1 MTGQQIGPYRI
12 IREIGRGGM
21 GSVYEAFQP
30 QIERRV
36 AIKVLRSEYAQNQQ
50 LVARFLTESRA
61 VNIVN
66 HPSVV
71 QISEFG
77 QLPDGLA
84 YIVME
89 YLDGESLGSR
99 MKRQGGR
106 LSIPEALRL
115 LRQIAAALAAAH
127 AKGIIHRDLKPDDAI
142 SMRSDG
148 RMRSQ
153 LVLGTV
159 TEKLC
164 SSSAVNALQPL
175 TQDTLAAERCQT
187 DTPSRTPFLGF
198 RSR

>member
-127 AKGIIHRDLKPDDAI
+127 AKGIIHRDLKPDDTR
-142 SMRSDG
+142 SVRSDG
-148 RMRSQ
+148 KNFS
-153 LVLGTV
+153 
-159 TEKLC
+159 
-164 SSSAVNALQPL
+164 
-175 TQDTLAAERCQT
+175 
-187 DTPSRTPFLGF
+187 
-198 RSR
+198 

>member
-148 RMRSQ
+148 RMRSH
-153 LVLGTV
+153 LVLGMV
-159 TEKLC
+159 AEKLC
-164 SSSAVNALQPL
+164 SPSAANALQLL
-175 TQDTLAAERCQT
+175 TQDTLAAERC
-187 DTPSRTPFLGF
+187 
-198 RSR
+198 

>member
-127 AKGIIHRDLKPDDAI
+127 AKGIIHRDLKPDDVR
-142 SMRSDG
+142 SVRSDG
-148 RMRSQ
+148 KYLPK
-153 LVLGTV
+153 LVLGTIA
-159 TEKLC
+159 EQPC
-164 SSSAVNALQPL
+164 SPSAANALQPL
-175 TQDTLAAERCQT
+175 TQNTLAAERSQP
-187 DTPSRTPFLGF
+187 DSLAHSLSGF
-198 RSR
+198 